1 MRRRSPCVGLLAMA
15 TAWLLPA
22 LGTISLVADEP
33 AVPRPMP
40 VFTHGARILFQ
51 GDSITDGNRG
61 RSADPNHV
69 MGHGYAFI
77 IAAKY
82 GCTLAERDLTF
93 LNRGVSSNTVAHLQA
108 RWQKDTLD
116 LKPDVLSILIG
127 INDRHGSPELF
138 ETTYDKLLA
147 DTVAALPDVRLV
159 ICEPFQ
165 IPCSEKVRELQA
177 IAARLAAKHRAPLV
191 RFQRVFDEANAR
203 VGGKYWIWD
212 TVHPTYSGHQL
223 MADEWVRTVEEF
235 YRSDR

>member
-1 MRRRSPCVGLLAMA
+1 MRTLVLSLAVATVGGLA
-15 TAWLLPA
+15 
-22 LGTISLVADEP
+22 LVAAEQ
-33 AVPRPMP
+33 AAPRPMP
-40 VFTHGARILFQ
+40 LFTQGARILFQ

-82 GCTLAERDLTF
+82 GCMLAERDLTF

-108 RWQKDTLD
+108 RWEKETID
-116 LKPDVLSILIG
+116 LNPDVLSILVG
-127 INDRHGSPELF
+127 INDRHGTPENY
-138 ETTYDKLLA
+138 EASYDKLLA

-165 IPCSEKVRELQA
+165 LPCSDKVKEFQA
-177 IAARLAAKHRAPLV
+177 IAARLAAKYHAPLV
-191 RFQRVFDEANAR
+191 RFQRVFDEANER

-223 MADEWVRTVEEF
+223 MADEWIRTVEEH
-235 YRSDR
+235 YRGHR

>member
-1 MRRRSPCVGLLAMA
+1 MRTLVLSLAAAMVGGLA
-15 TAWLLPA
+15 
-22 LGTISLVADEP
+22 LVAAEQ
-33 AVPRPMP
+33 AAPRPMP
-40 VFTHGARILFQ
+40 LFNQGARILFQ

-82 GCTLAERDLTF
+82 GCMLAERDLTF

-108 RWQKDTLD
+108 RWQKDAID

-127 INDRHGSPELF
+127 INDRNGTPEHY
-138 ETTYDKLLA
+138 EASYDKLLA

-165 IPCSEKVRELQA
+165 LPCSEKVKEFQA
-177 IAARLAAKHRAPLV
+177 IAARLAAKYHAPLV
-191 RFQRVFDEANAR
+191 RFQRVFDEANER

-223 MADEWVRTVEEF
+223 MADEWIRTVEEF
-235 YRSDR
+235 YGTDR

>member
-1 MRRRSPCVGLLAMA
+1 MESVGGKVVPRAYAETRSPSY
-15 TAWLLPA
+15 TD
-22 LGTISLVADEP
+22 AD
-33 AVPRPMP
+33 
-40 VFTHGARILFQ
+40 
-51 GDSITDGNRG
+51 RG
-61 RSADPNHV
+61 RSADPDHV

-93 LNRGVSSNTVAHLQA
+93 LNRSVSSNTVAHLQG

-116 LKPDVLSILIG
+116 LRPDVLSILIG
-127 INDRHGSPELF
+127 INDQHGSPDLF
-138 ETTYDKLLA
+138 ETNYDKLLA

-165 IPCSEKVRELQA
+165 IPCAEKTGELQA

-191 RFQRVFDEANAR
+191 RFQRVFDEANPR
-203 VGGKYWIWD
+203 VGGTYRIWD

-223 MADEWVRTVEEF
+223 MADEWVRAVEEF